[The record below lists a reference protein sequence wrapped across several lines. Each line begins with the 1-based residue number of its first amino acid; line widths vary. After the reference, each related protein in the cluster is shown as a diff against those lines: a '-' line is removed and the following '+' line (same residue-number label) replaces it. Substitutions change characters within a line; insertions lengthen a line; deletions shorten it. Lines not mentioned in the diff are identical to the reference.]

1 MVYPLAK
8 LRIWRINMLIKL
20 FEFRVPLLLLSILLL
35 CQCTKAVNSTEPIL
49 IVNKNNKELKNPYSL
64 PTATYLSLAG
74 SQEGF
79 EKQNS
84 LISAAGRL
92 ITEGQWKQGSAIL
105 AQTGELTVEQTNEKN
120 LLLAK
125 IDFMRDKPKEAIAKL
140 ARIKEPEKLSL
151 YNQVQFH
158 EQLAKSYRAVGNY
171 SESVAERI
179 KLESLL
185 PNEESRISNRRTLWL
200 TLTSLPQA
208 ELNTM
213 SLEASDKS
221 EIQGWLQLAVISRK
235 YRNNSKS
242 LLASLDQW
250 QTRFNDHPAN
260 YILPNPLDSIS
271 DKLLSP
277 PKQVALLLPL
287 SGSLSGPGNAIREG
301 FMAAYKT
308 NDGEEVTKIK
318 IYDTNKGDITNTYQK
333 AISEGAD
340 YVIGPLTKAHVA
352 IIAAMDHPVPTLL
365 LNDTDTMTQ
374 DNSYSMGLS
383 PVNEAIQVAT
393 KAQSKGYRKALIIA
407 PSNDWG
413 DEITKA
419 FTHQWTEGGGLV
431 IDSLRYSAKDD
442 LNKSIRSF
450 LQITDSQEREKK
462 LKQVLGYD
470 LQSTTSR
477 RQDFD
482 MIFLLAFPSKA
493 RQIMPLLKYYY
504 AGDVPVFAT
513 SSVYGGSANALKDKD
528 LDGVIFCDMP
538 WVFSHQMG
546 TRSWP
551 EQFNSYNR
559 LYALGM
565 DSYAL
570 ATQLNQLILFPADGS
585 NDSTGILY
593 LKPTK
598 QVARVLEWGQFKQ
611 GLVHSLGDTV

>member
-1 MVYPLAK
+1 
-8 LRIWRINMLIKL
+8 MLIKL